1 MMQQDFASLPESEAK
16 KFAVLTYE
24 QVVRLGEVLTRKV
37 DVHGR
42 GNFPTIQVVLKDFVE
57 AVSSRLRERGVKL
70 RDIRLNGGAAS
81 FVLCQDK
88 KYIFNDLDLIFG
100 VDLSCPQRSNI
111 IFEVVMNAL
120 KDFLPAAVSK
130 DRMCAATLREAYV
143 KKLVKVTDNSNRWSL
158 ISLSNNDGRNVDLK
172 FVDTLKRPFGFSID
186 SFQITLDS
194 LLSFYKL
201 STVPTKP
208 NFFPSVLAE
217 SVYGD
222 FKLALHHLDNRL
234 IATRNPEEIRGGGLL
249 KYCNLLVKRYTP
261 ENRKEIRTMEKYMCS
276 RFFIDFGDLDTQ
288 VKKLQKY
295 LQDHFH
301 GENHIKCEYLRI
313 LYRIIENSTVCLM
326 GHERKQTLMVIEQMA
341 NTIEHG
347 LIEMNY
353 YYRPYPATRFGHSS
367 HCFYKAGASYRA
379 ATTTH
384 RYHRFYPPACQVSPT
399 MAPLVP
405 MAS

>member
-1 MMQQDFASLPESEAK
+1 MEQFATMPESEVK

-24 QVVRLGEVLTRKV
+24 QVVRLGEVLSRRV
-37 DVHGR
+37 EVHGR
-42 GNFPTIQVVLKDFVE
+42 GNFPTIQVVLKDLVE
-57 AVSSRLRERGVKL
+57 AVSSRLRQKGVKL

-100 VDLSCPQRSNI
+100 VELSCPRRI
-111 IFEVVMNAL
+111 HMIFDVVMDAL
-120 KDFLPAAVSK
+120 TDFLPELVSK
-130 DRMCAATLREAYV
+130 NRMCSSTLKDAYV
-143 KKLVKVTDNSNRWSL
+143 KKLVKVTDDSNRWSL
-158 ISLSNNDGRNVDLK
+158 ISLSNNEGRNVDLK
-172 FVDTLKRPFGFSID
+172 FVDTMKRPFEFSID
-186 SFQITLDS
+186 SFQIKLDS

-201 STVPTKP
+201 STLPIKP
-208 NFFPSVLAE
+208 NFFPTVLAE

-222 FKLALHHLDNRL
+222 FKVALHHLDNRL

-261 ENRKEIRTMEKYMCS
+261 EDRKEIRNMEKYMCS

-313 LYRIIENSTVCLM
+313 LYRIIESSTVCLM

-341 NTIEHG
+341 NNIEHG
-347 LIEMNY
+347 LMEMNY
-353 YYRPYPATRFGHSS
+353 YFRPMPARFQPA
-367 HCFYKAGASYRA
+367 HCFYKGPNYRP
-379 ATTTH
+379 H
-384 RYHRFYPPACQVSPT
+384 RYRFYPACQL
-399 MAPLVP
+399 APLSPLAP
-405 MAS
+405 MAG